1 MKIKVETEQKYY
13 CFNPEKLI
21 EKINELGFNE
31 LNKKSESDE
40 YFTDIN
46 SEYIANRTC
55 LRIRKTNNSK
65 MEITFKGK
73 SSSLLGKY
81 CKLENNISA
90 DIGEYENFVNLFT
103 SLGFYSYCEVIKER
117 LTFEKYDDKY
127 KYSIMID
134 SLPNIGGFVEFEI
147 LSEQEDS
154 TKYELNIALKKFVNA
169 FVDLNLKEET
179 RPYRD
184 VVADYIYSKNCPKDK
199 LEDIYVNIDEFIVN
213 YEKEFFKKYKDVI
226 AKETNKSIE
235 SQDSISLFNSPNM
248 LGSCPDPVNNELCD
262 NGVTGL
268 VAFLLFNALLLF
280 TFEYKA
286 VSISPFLS
294 ISYFLISSSFPP
306 ETLFTDWISTTCP
319 ASTIDVNI
327 VYLLAFYTHTNCSF
341 FLLQYGKRTQTFPF
355 WE

>member
-134 SLPNIGGFVEFEI
+134 SLPNIGGCVEFEI
-147 LSEQEDS
+147 LSEREDS
-154 TKYELNIALKKFVNA
+154 TKDELNIALKKFVNA

-226 AKETNKSIE
+226 AKETNKSIKWGAFRKDK
-235 SQDSISLFNSPNM
+235 SLNGILINYIDQYLDNLIYDSK
-248 LGSCPDPVNNELCD
+248 EL
-262 NGVTGL
+262 L
-268 VAFLLFNALLLF
+268 VAMQLLEMLPQKKHFITKTNEVFFTHFFGMLNIELDDVIFTKEDSLNQVIKRNSIDLKHSMILNKKDLKEINSVLL
-280 TFEYKA
+280 
-286 VSISPFLS
+286 I
-294 ISYFLISSSFPP
+294 IMNN
-306 ETLFTDWISTTCP
+306 D
-319 ASTIDVNI
+319 
-327 VYLLAFYTHTNCSF
+327 
-341 FLLQYGKRTQTFPF
+341 
-355 WE
+355 

>member
-117 LTFEKYDDKY
+117 LTFEKYD
-127 KYSIMID
+127 
-134 SLPNIGGFVEFEI
+134 
-147 LSEQEDS
+147 
-154 TKYELNIALKKFVNA
+154 
-169 FVDLNLKEET
+169 
-179 RPYRD
+179 
-184 VVADYIYSKNCPKDK
+184 
-199 LEDIYVNIDEFIVN
+199 
-213 YEKEFFKKYKDVI
+213 
-226 AKETNKSIE
+226 
-235 SQDSISLFNSPNM
+235 
-248 LGSCPDPVNNELCD
+248 SCE
-262 NGVTGL
+262 
-268 VAFLLFNALLLF
+268 
-280 TFEYKA
+280 
-286 VSISPFLS
+286 
-294 ISYFLISSSFPP
+294 
-306 ETLFTDWISTTCP
+306 
-319 ASTIDVNI
+319 
-327 VYLLAFYTHTNCSF
+327 
-341 FLLQYGKRTQTFPF
+341 
-355 WE
+355 

>member
-154 TKYELNIALKKFVNA
+154 TKDELNIALKKFVNA

-226 AKETNKSIE
+226 AKETNKSIKWGAFRKDK
-235 SQDSISLFNSPNM
+235 SLNGILINYIDQYLDNLIYDSKELLVAMQLLEM
-248 LGSCPDPVNNELCD
+248 LPQKKHFITKTNELFFTHFFGMLNIELD
-262 NGVTGL
+262 DVIFTEEDSLNQVIKRNSIDL
-268 VAFLLFNALLLF
+268 KHSMILNKKDLKEINSVLLIIMNN
-280 TFEYKA
+280 
-286 VSISPFLS
+286 
-294 ISYFLISSSFPP
+294 
-306 ETLFTDWISTTCP
+306 D
-319 ASTIDVNI
+319 
-327 VYLLAFYTHTNCSF
+327 
-341 FLLQYGKRTQTFPF
+341 
-355 WE
+355 

>member
-127 KYSIMID
+127 TYSIMID
-134 SLPNIGGFVEFEI
+134 SLRNLGGFVEFEI

-154 TKYELNIALKKFVNA
+154 TKDELNIALKKFVNA

-199 LEDIYVNIDEFIVN
+199 LEDIYINIDEFIVN

-226 AKETNKSIE
+226 AKETNKSIKWGAFRKDK
-235 SQDSISLFNSPNM
+235 SLNGILINYIDQYLDNLIYDSK
-248 LGSCPDPVNNELCD
+248 EL
-262 NGVTGL
+262 L
-268 VAFLLFNALLLF
+268 VAMQLLEMLPQKKHFITKTNEVFFTHFFGMLNIELDDVIFTEEDSLNQVIKRNSIDLKHSMILNKKDLKEINSVLL
-280 TFEYKA
+280 
-286 VSISPFLS
+286 I
-294 ISYFLISSSFPP
+294 IMNN
-306 ETLFTDWISTTCP
+306 D
-319 ASTIDVNI
+319 
-327 VYLLAFYTHTNCSF
+327 
-341 FLLQYGKRTQTFPF
+341 
-355 WE
+355 

>member
-154 TKYELNIALKKFVNA
+154 TKDELNIALKKFVNA

-179 RPYRD
+179 RPYRN

-226 AKETNKSIE
+226 TKETNKSIKWGAFRKDK
-235 SQDSISLFNSPNM
+235 SLNGILINYIDQYLDNLIYDSK
-248 LGSCPDPVNNELCD
+248 EL
-262 NGVTGL
+262 L
-268 VAFLLFNALLLF
+268 VAMQLLEMLPQKKHFITKTNEVFFTHFFGMLNIELDDVIFTEEDSLNQVIKRNSIDLKHSMILNKKDLKEINSVLL
-280 TFEYKA
+280 
-286 VSISPFLS
+286 I
-294 ISYFLISSSFPP
+294 IMNN
-306 ETLFTDWISTTCP
+306 D
-319 ASTIDVNI
+319 
-327 VYLLAFYTHTNCSF
+327 
-341 FLLQYGKRTQTFPF
+341 
-355 WE
+355 

>member
-46 SEYIANRTC
+46 SEYIVNRTC

-154 TKYELNIALKKFVNA
+154 TKDELNIALKKFVNA

-226 AKETNKSIE
+226 AKETNKSIKWGAFRKDK
-235 SQDSISLFNSPNM
+235 SLNGILINYIDQYLDNLIYDSK
-248 LGSCPDPVNNELCD
+248 EL
-262 NGVTGL
+262 L
-268 VAFLLFNALLLF
+268 VAMQLLEMLPQKKHFITKTNEVFFTHFFGMLNIELDDVIFTEEDSLNQVIKRNSIDLKHSMILNKKDLKEINSVLL
-280 TFEYKA
+280 
-286 VSISPFLS
+286 I
-294 ISYFLISSSFPP
+294 IMNN
-306 ETLFTDWISTTCP
+306 D
-319 ASTIDVNI
+319 
-327 VYLLAFYTHTNCSF
+327 
-341 FLLQYGKRTQTFPF
+341 
-355 WE
+355 

>member
-154 TKYELNIALKKFVNA
+154 TKDELNIALKKFVNA

-184 VVADYIYSKNCPKDK
+184 VVADYIYSKNCPKGK

-226 AKETNKSIE
+226 AKETNKSIKWGAFRKDK
-235 SQDSISLFNSPNM
+235 SLNGILINYIDQYLDNLIYDSK
-248 LGSCPDPVNNELCD
+248 EL
-262 NGVTGL
+262 L
-268 VAFLLFNALLLF
+268 VAMQLLEMLPQKKHFITKTNEVFFTHFFGMLNIELDDVIFTEEDSLNQVIKRNSIDLKHSMILNKKDLKEINSVLL
-280 TFEYKA
+280 
-286 VSISPFLS
+286 I
-294 ISYFLISSSFPP
+294 IMNN
-306 ETLFTDWISTTCP
+306 D
-319 ASTIDVNI
+319 
-327 VYLLAFYTHTNCSF
+327 
-341 FLLQYGKRTQTFPF
+341 
-355 WE
+355 

>member
-154 TKYELNIALKKFVNA
+154 TKDELNIALKKFVNA

-226 AKETNKSIE
+226 AKETNKSIKWGAFRKDK
-235 SQDSISLFNSPNM
+235 SLNGILINYIDQYLDNLIYDSK
-248 LGSCPDPVNNELCD
+248 EL
-262 NGVTGL
+262 L
-268 VAFLLFNALLLF
+268 VAMQLLEMLPQKKHFITKTNEVFFTHFFGMLNIELDDVIFTEEDSLNQVIKRNSIDLKHSMILNKKDLKEINSLLL
-280 TFEYKA
+280 
-286 VSISPFLS
+286 I
-294 ISYFLISSSFPP
+294 IMNN
-306 ETLFTDWISTTCP
+306 D
-319 ASTIDVNI
+319 
-327 VYLLAFYTHTNCSF
+327 
-341 FLLQYGKRTQTFPF
+341 
-355 WE
+355 

>member
-117 LTFEKYDDKY
+117 ITFEKYDDKY

-154 TKYELNIALKKFVNA
+154 TKDELNIALKKFVNA

-226 AKETNKSIE
+226 AKETNKSIKWGVFRKDK
-235 SQDSISLFNSPNM
+235 SLNGILINYIDQYLDNLIYDSK
-248 LGSCPDPVNNELCD
+248 EL
-262 NGVTGL
+262 L
-268 VAFLLFNALLLF
+268 VAMQLLEMLPQKKHFITKTNEVFFTHFFGMLNIELDDVIFTEEDSLNQVIKRNSIDLKHSMILNKKDLKEINSVLL
-280 TFEYKA
+280 
-286 VSISPFLS
+286 I
-294 ISYFLISSSFPP
+294 IMNN
-306 ETLFTDWISTTCP
+306 D
-319 ASTIDVNI
+319 
-327 VYLLAFYTHTNCSF
+327 
-341 FLLQYGKRTQTFPF
+341 
-355 WE
+355 

>member
-154 TKYELNIALKKFVNA
+154 TKDELNIALKKFVNA

-226 AKETNKSIE
+226 AKETNKSIKWGAFRKDK
-235 SQDSISLFNSPNM
+235 SLNGILINYIDQYLDNLIYDSKELLVAMQLLEMLPQKKHFITKTNEVFFTHFFGMLNIELDDVIFTEEDSLNQVIKRNSIDLKHSMILNKKDLKEINSVLLIIM
-248 LGSCPDPVNNELCD
+248 NNE
-262 NGVTGL
+262 
-268 VAFLLFNALLLF
+268 
-280 TFEYKA
+280 
-286 VSISPFLS
+286 
-294 ISYFLISSSFPP
+294 
-306 ETLFTDWISTTCP
+306 
-319 ASTIDVNI
+319 
-327 VYLLAFYTHTNCSF
+327 
-341 FLLQYGKRTQTFPF
+341 
-355 WE
+355 

>member
-90 DIGEYENFVNLFT
+90 YIGEYENFVNLFT

-147 LSEQEDS
+147 LSEQENS
-154 TKYELNIALKKFVNA
+154 TKDELNIALKKFVNA

-199 LEDIYVNIDEFIVN
+199 LEDIYVNIDEFILN

-226 AKETNKSIE
+226 AKETNKSIKWGAFRKDK
-235 SQDSISLFNSPNM
+235 SLNGILINYIDQYLDNLIYDSK
-248 LGSCPDPVNNELCD
+248 EL
-262 NGVTGL
+262 L
-268 VAFLLFNALLLF
+268 VAMQLLEMLPQKKHFITKTNEVFFTHFFGMLNIELDDVIFTEEDSLNQVIKRNSIDLKHSMILNKKDLKEINSVLL
-280 TFEYKA
+280 
-286 VSISPFLS
+286 I
-294 ISYFLISSSFPP
+294 IMNN
-306 ETLFTDWISTTCP
+306 D
-319 ASTIDVNI
+319 
-327 VYLLAFYTHTNCSF
+327 
-341 FLLQYGKRTQTFPF
+341 
-355 WE
+355 

>member
-46 SEYIANRTC
+46 SEYIVNRTC

-154 TKYELNIALKKFVNA
+154 TKDELNIALKKFVNA

-226 AKETNKSIE
+226 AKETNKSIKWGAFRKDK
-235 SQDSISLFNSPNM
+235 SLNGILINYIDQYLDNLIYDSK
-248 LGSCPDPVNNELCD
+248 EL
-262 NGVTGL
+262 L
-268 VAFLLFNALLLF
+268 VAMQLLEMLPQKKHFITKTNEVFFTHFFGMLNIELDDVIFTEEDSLNQVIKRNSIDLKHSMILNKKDLKEINSLLL
-280 TFEYKA
+280 
-286 VSISPFLS
+286 I
-294 ISYFLISSSFPP
+294 IMNN
-306 ETLFTDWISTTCP
+306 D
-319 ASTIDVNI
+319 
-327 VYLLAFYTHTNCSF
+327 
-341 FLLQYGKRTQTFPF
+341 
-355 WE
+355 

>member
-147 LSEQEDS
+147 SSEQEDS
-154 TKYELNIALKKFVNA
+154 TKDELNIALKKFVNA

-226 AKETNKSIE
+226 AKETNKSIKWGAFRKDK
-235 SQDSISLFNSPNM
+235 SLNGILINYIDQYLDNLIYDSK
-248 LGSCPDPVNNELCD
+248 EL
-262 NGVTGL
+262 L
-268 VAFLLFNALLLF
+268 VAMQLLEMLPQKKHFITKTNEVFFTHFFGMLNIELDDVIFTEEDSLNQVIKRNSINLKHSMILNKKDLKEINSVLL
-280 TFEYKA
+280 
-286 VSISPFLS
+286 I
-294 ISYFLISSSFPP
+294 IMNN
-306 ETLFTDWISTTCP
+306 D
-319 ASTIDVNI
+319 
-327 VYLLAFYTHTNCSF
+327 
-341 FLLQYGKRTQTFPF
+341 
-355 WE
+355 

>member
-154 TKYELNIALKKFVNA
+154 TKDELNIALKKFVNA

-226 AKETNKSIE
+226 AKETNKSIKWGAFRKDK
-235 SQDSISLFNSPNM
+235 SLNGILINYIDQYLDNLIYDSK
-248 LGSCPDPVNNELCD
+248 EL
-262 NGVTGL
+262 L
-268 VAFLLFNALLLF
+268 VAMQLLEMLPQKKHFITKTNEVFFTHFFGMLNIELDDVIFTEEDSLNQVIKRNSIDLKHSMILNKKDLKEINSVLL
-280 TFEYKA
+280 
-286 VSISPFLS
+286 I
-294 ISYFLISSSFPP
+294 IMNN
-306 ETLFTDWISTTCP
+306 D
-319 ASTIDVNI
+319 
-327 VYLLAFYTHTNCSF
+327 
-341 FLLQYGKRTQTFPF
+341 
-355 WE
+355 

>member
-226 AKETNKSIE
+226 AKETNKSIKWGAFRKDK
-235 SQDSISLFNSPNM
+235 SLNGILINYIDQYLDNLIYDSK
-248 LGSCPDPVNNELCD
+248 EL
-262 NGVTGL
+262 L
-268 VAFLLFNALLLF
+268 VAMQLLEMLPQKKHFITKTNEVFFTHFFGMLNIELDDVIFTEEDSLNQVIKRNSIDLKHSMILNKKDLKEINSVLL
-280 TFEYKA
+280 
-286 VSISPFLS
+286 I
-294 ISYFLISSSFPP
+294 IMNN
-306 ETLFTDWISTTCP
+306 D
-319 ASTIDVNI
+319 
-327 VYLLAFYTHTNCSF
+327 
-341 FLLQYGKRTQTFPF
+341 
-355 WE
+355 